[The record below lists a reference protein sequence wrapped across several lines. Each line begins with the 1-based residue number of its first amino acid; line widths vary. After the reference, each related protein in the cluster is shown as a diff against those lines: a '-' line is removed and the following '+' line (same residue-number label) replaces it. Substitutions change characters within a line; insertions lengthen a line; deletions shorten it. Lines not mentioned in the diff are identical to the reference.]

1 MRKYFNNV
9 LINYR
14 VKRNNENNNFVLLLH
29 GWGGSISSFQGL
41 EDYLFSQGFSTIN
54 LDFPGFGSSSIPS
67 RDFLLED
74 YVITI
79 KELLNYENISK
90 TSIVCHSFGGR
101 VALLLSSTTNLVN
114 KMILVDSAG
123 LKPRFNLIRWFK
135 IKIFKLKKI
144 LNNHLHFRFNLDKY
158 GSEDYKALPNEM
170 RQTFNNIVSTD
181 LTKNLDNIIA
191 PCLIVW
197 GDKDKS
203 TPLYMAKKL
212 NKQIKNSELKIYRN
226 SGHFSYLENFGDFCE
241 LCKKYLLKKEIE

>member
-1 MRKYFNNV
+1 
-9 LINYR
+9 
-14 VKRNNENNNFVLLLH
+14 
-29 GWGGSISSFQGL
+29 
-41 EDYLFSQGFSTIN
+41 
-54 LDFPGFGSSSIPS
+54 
-67 RDFLLED
+67 
-74 YVITI
+74 
-79 KELLNYENISK
+79 
-90 TSIVCHSFGGR
+90 
-101 VALLLSSTTNLVN
+101 
-114 KMILVDSAG
+114 
-123 LKPRFNLIRWFK
+123 
-135 IKIFKLKKI
+135 
-144 LNNHLHFRFNLDKY
+144 
-158 GSEDYKALPNEM
+158 M